1 MKIFERF
8 RSSAAALL
16 FLPLLPGTLRA
27 QAAANST
34 ESGCLNSHVVSVP
47 SRPTVTN
54 ATDPTQCGVVEV
66 EYGYDHQWLAE
77 DKHHD
82 DLAGGLR
89 FGLTPNLDFHWF
101 SASLFSV
108 ADAGGSRSGFGDT
121 WLGLK
126 YRFVTQ
132 TKRRPSFAVFYAAKI
147 PSASY
152 LKGLGSGEV
161 DHSVSFLASK
171 DISRLHLDF
180 NLIELIA
187 GRPVAPG
194 NDHSTGFA
202 LASWLTLTRH
212 LALVVEPYGYTQ
224 LNQSTGAF
232 ASMMAGCNFKVGGR
246 TYLDAGV
253 DFGMTHEAADK
264 RAYVGA
270 TYALANVYTL
280 IKPRR

>member
-132 TKRRPSFAVFYAAKI
+132 TTRRPSFAAFYAAKI

-152 LKGLGSGEV
+152 LNGLGSG
-161 DHSVSFLASK
+161 
-171 DISRLHLDF
+171 
-180 NLIELIA
+180 
-187 GRPVAPG
+187 
-194 NDHSTGFA
+194 
-202 LASWLTLTRH
+202 
-212 LALVVEPYGYTQ
+212 
-224 LNQSTGAF
+224 
-232 ASMMAGCNFKVGGR
+232 
-246 TYLDAGV
+246 
-253 DFGMTHEAADK
+253 
-264 RAYVGA
+264 
-270 TYALANVYTL
+270 
-280 IKPRR
+280 